1 MNHDDER
8 ITDNIIERYSDL
20 LDDLG
25 SERKDDL

>member
-8 ITDNIIERYSDL
+8 ITDSIIERYSDL

-25 SERKDDL
+25 SGKKDDL